1 MKITLKDL
9 ALAING
15 EIVGEKYKDV
25 KIDNILF
32 DSRRLNSVNGTVF
45 FAIKTQNNDGSK
57 FIDELYNKGIRM
69 FVCENDKF
77 SYPDATILVCNDTVK
92 ALQTL
97 AQLHRKDMKRTLVCA
112 ITGSNGKT
120 ITKEWIK
127 ELINAEKKVFTSPK
141 SYNSQIGVPFSVCQT
156 SLNEDIA
163 IFEAGISKKDEMQ
176 NLALVIQ
183 PQIGIF
189 TNIGDAHQIYFSD
202 IYEKIDEKLKLFTN
216 CQKLIFH
223 SENPTLKEKI
233 KNFAQQNNIQTISW
247 GENEDDK
254 YNYTTLKQ
262 ELNLPFFD
270 KASIEN
276 AINAFIFCLEI
287 GINKEN
293 LIKRIP
299 YLSPVEMRFEIK
311 QGVNNSVLINDSY
324 SNDLT
329 SLEIALDYLN
339 RQNRKEK
346 LVILSDLEQ
355 SSNSQ
360 QSLYSEINTL
370 LNNKNIQEIIAIGN
384 NFFENKHLISIKK
397 KQFYKTT
404 DEYIANLKRSDVSN
418 KAILLKGARNFHFE
432 LISRQIAEKGHQSVL
447 EINLSAISDNVKYF
461 RSLLKPQTKLMA
473 MVKASAYGSGGY
485 DVASFLERENLV
497 DYLTVAF
504 ADEGVELRKKGIKLP
519 IMVITPEE
527 ESMDKI
533 KEYNLEPVIHSKN
546 VLERFINEKINIHIK
561 LDTGMHRMGL
571 EEKDI
576 ETVVEK
582 LLSHRNIRV
591 ISVFSHLY
599 GADEKDFDVYT
610 NQQIAKFETMS
621 SKIINSFDYKI
632 MRHICNS
639 AGIYRFQN
647 AHYDMVRLG
656 IGMYGVGC
664 DEKENSYLR
673 SVHTLRTCITQIREI
688 SKGEDVSYSRGFVS
702 EKPTRIGVI
711 PIGYADGLNR
721 RLCKG
726 KFKVYL
732 NGNFVPIIG
741 NICMDMCMIDI
752 TDTNAKEGDT
762 VIIFGEENPVENI
775 SNALQTIPYEVFT
788 SISQRIK
795 RVYYQE

>member
-15 EIVGEKYKDV
+15 KIVGEKYKDV

-97 AQLHRKDMKRTLVCA
+97 AQLHRKDMKQTLVCA

-223 SENPTLKEKI
+223 SENPILREKI
-233 KNFAQQNNIQTISW
+233 KNFAKQNNIQTISW

-262 ELNLPFFD
+262 ELNLPFLD

-339 RQNRKEK
+339 RQNREEK

-384 NFFENKHLISIKK
+384 NFFENRHLISIKK

-576 ETVVEK
+576 ETVIEK
-582 LLSHRNIRV
+582 LLLHRNIRV

-664 DEKENSYLR
+664 DEKESSYLR

-688 SKGEDVSYSRGFVS
+688 DKGEDVSYSRGFVS

-721 RLCKG
+721 RLGRG